1 MCYNVNKVNMEL
13 LGITGTEYIGYLA
26 SFMVLLSFT
35 MKDVKKLRLVNMTG
49 CILFI
54 IYGFLMPTLRI
65 GLPIIIANAAIFCVN
80 FYFSFINKAKVE
92 V

>member
-1 MCYNVNKVNMEL
+1 MNMEL
-13 LGITGTEYIGYLA
+13 FGITGTEYIGYLA
-26 SFMVLLSFT
+26 SLMVLLSFT

-65 GLPIIIANAAIFCVN
+65 GLPIIIANAAILLVN
-80 FYFSFINKAKVE
+80 VYYLFFKKVA
-92 V
+92 

>member
-1 MCYNVNKVNMEL
+1 MEL

>member
-1 MCYNVNKVNMEL
+1 MEL
-13 LGITGTEYIGYLA
+13 FGITGTEYIGYLA
-26 SFMVLLSFT
+26 SLMVLISFT

-65 GLPIIIANAAIFCVN
+65 GLPIIIANFAIFSVN
-80 FYFSFINKAKVE
+80 LFYLTKSRH
-92 V
+92 

>member
-1 MCYNVNKVNMEL
+1 MEL

-26 SFMVLLSFT
+26 SLMVLLSFT
-35 MKDVKKLRLVNMTG
+35 MKNVKKLRLVNMTG

-65 GLPIIIANAAIFCVN
+65 GLPIIIANAAIFVVN
-80 FYFSFINKAKVE
+80 TYYLTKKTI
-92 V
+92 

>member
-1 MCYNVNKVNMEL
+1 MEL
-13 LGITGTEYIGYLA
+13 FGITGTEYIGYLA

-35 MKDVKKLRLVNMTG
+35 MKDVKKLRLINMSG

-65 GLPIIIANAAIFCVN
+65 GLPIIIANTAILMVN
-80 FYFSFINKAKVE
+80 IYYLIKPSKV
-92 V
+92 